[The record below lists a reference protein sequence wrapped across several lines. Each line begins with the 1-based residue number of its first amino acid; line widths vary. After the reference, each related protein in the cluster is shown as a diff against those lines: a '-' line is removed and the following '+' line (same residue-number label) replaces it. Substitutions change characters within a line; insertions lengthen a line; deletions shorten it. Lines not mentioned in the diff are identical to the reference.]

1 MDLGPGVDTTRD
13 ETSRTQKTLPDKT
26 KKKVTIEEAGS
37 SFRLVEVMHTFD
49 FFHIQKNNDLV
60 IEGSNL
66 PTRPTVYDLKTNF
79 LKNELQQSDTL
90 DFKKNYIEYK
100 RVYGVKLAVYVA

>member
-1 MDLGPGVDTTRD
+1 
-13 ETSRTQKTLPDKT
+13 
-26 KKKVTIEEAGS
+26 
-37 SFRLVEVMHTFD
+37 
-49 FFHIQKNNDLV
+49 LV

>member
-1 MDLGPGVDTTRD
+1 MKRGLQVKEGSFKLIELAKSKSGQIVKQHVTHSRNSSMDLGPGVDTTRD

-49 FFHIQKNNDLV
+49 FFHI
-60 IEGSNL
+60 
-66 PTRPTVYDLKTNF
+66 
-79 LKNELQQSDTL
+79 
-90 DFKKNYIEYK
+90 
-100 RVYGVKLAVYVA
+100 